1 MPRKIHWTELR
12 VGLIAA
18 AALAALVLF
27 IMLFARVG
35 ALHGK
40 KATLYVV
47 TADATGVLKGTEVWL
62 SGQKIG
68 LVSDVRFRPS
78 STDTAERLV
87 IESEILADR
96 LAPIRRDSRASVGP
110 GSSMIGVPVVFI
122 TAGSASSPGLKDGDT
137 IRAAVATKV
146 ADLGETMSSAGAA
159 ASSLAV
165 EVRGLSSK
173 MTDRRGSVGALMSRG
188 MPAMTDAG
196 ARMSALM
203 NKATNGKG
211 TIGLAMRGNL
221 GARASRVMA
230 GADSIM
236 ALASSNRGNVGRFRK
251 DSTLVPK
258 IEGIMAQLDSLKAMA
273 SNPMGTIGKAH
284 SDSTLIKAMNQSR
297 ASLDSLMKDIKSHP
311 LRYIAF

>member
-1 MPRKIHWTELR
+1 MARKIRWTELR

-18 AALAALVLF
+18 AALAALVLS

-40 KATLYVV
+40 KATIFVV
-47 TADATGVLKGTEVWL
+47 TGDATGVLKGTEVWL
-62 SGQKIG
+62 SGQKVG
-68 LVSDVRFRPS
+68 LVRDVRFRPS
-78 STDTAERLV
+78 ATDTSERLV
-87 IESEILADR
+87 IESEILAER

-122 TAGSASSPGLKDGDT
+122 TAGSAASPGLRDGDT
-137 IRAAVATKV
+137 IRAAAAKKV
-146 ADLGETMSSAGAA
+146 TDLGETMSSAGAA

-165 EVRGLSSK
+165 EVSGLTAK
-173 MTDRRGSVGALMSRG
+173 MSDRRGSLGAMMSQG
-188 MPAMTDAG
+188 MPAMTNAG
-196 ARMSALM
+196 NRMSALM
-203 NKATNGKG
+203 NKATNGRG

-236 ALASSNRGNVGRFRK
+236 ALASSNRGNIGRFRK

-258 IEGIMAQLDSLKAMA
+258 IKGMMAELDSLRAMA
-273 SNPMGTIGKAH
+273 SNPAGTMGRARG
-284 SDSTLIKAMNQSR
+284 DSTLTKLMDQSR